1 MNRECDKIRDLI
13 ADSVTGILSPD
24 QGRQLD
30 EHLSGCSDCRNYAD
44 ALRYEDVLLTQ
55 LVAGIDTDMTN
66 RQQRLLE
73 TLDRCQSEQH
83 KTITEWRI
91 IMKSR
96 IMKLAAAAAII
107 AAAAFGV
114 HHFYGSV
121 ENVAIADILQPFLT
135 ARTATFKLTISG
147 EGVPRQEYDGMFM
160 EPCRM
165 RHTQPGGGTVI
176 VDLERG
182 KFVTLIPQAMQAV
195 VLEVTNVPE
204 DPGELNF
211 FREIRNR
218 ILKAQPLD
226 DESVEFLGEQ
236 QVDGQLAIG
245 YHIRKAGL
253 DGTVWANAETKMPV
267 RMEIREDPMVIAM
280 SNIVFNVELDEALFS
295 LEIPQGYSVMTF
307 RRDLSEPAEQDFVES
322 FRIWAEQM
330 DGRFP
335 SELDRSQVNVF
346 MKYQQEKMKEKGIE
360 PSVDGIAQMQQT
372 IIDMTRCFPF
382 VESLPAESNWHYAG
396 KDVRFGDADA
406 PIFWYRP
413 KGSETY
419 RVIYGDLHVEDVAP
433 DKLPKQQP

>member
-24 QGRQLD
+24 QARQLD
-30 EHLSGCSDCRNYAD
+30 EHLSGCTDCRNYAD
-44 ALRYEDVLLTQ
+44 ALKHEDVLLTQ
-55 LVAGIDTDMTN
+55 LVAGLDTDMRN
-66 RQQRLLE
+66 RQRRLLE
-73 TLDRCQSEQH
+73 ALDRCQSEQRE
-83 KTITEWRI
+83 TITKWRI
-91 IMKSR
+91 IMKSP
-96 IMKLAAAAAII
+96 ITKIAAAAAII
-107 AAAAFGV
+107 TAVTFGV

-135 ARTATFKLTISG
+135 ARTATFKVTIGG
-147 EGVPRQEYDGMFM
+147 EGIPPQEYDGMFM

-165 RHTQPGGGTVI
+165 RHTQPGGATVI
-176 VDLERG
+176 VDLEQG
-182 KFVTLIPQAMQAV
+182 KFVTLIPQTMQAV

-204 DPGELNF
+204 DPGDLNF

-236 QVDGQLAIG
+236 EVDGQLAIG
-245 YHIRKAGL
+245 YHIRKPGL
-253 DGTVWANAETKMPV
+253 DGTVWADSETKMPV
-267 RMEIREDPMVIAM
+267 RMEIREDPMVIAL
-280 SNIVFNVELDEALFS
+280 SNIVFNVDLDEALFS
-295 LEIPQGYSVMTF
+295 LEIPQGYSVTTF

-322 FRIWAEQM
+322 FRVWAEHM

-335 SELDRSQVNVF
+335 SELDRNQVNVF

-360 PSVDGIAQMQQT
+360 PSVDDITQLQQT
-372 IIDMTRCFPF
+372 IIDMTRGFPF
-382 VESLPAESNWHYAG
+382 VESLPAESDWHYAG

-406 PIFWYRP
+406 PIFRYRP
-413 KGSETY
+413 KGSQTY

-433 DKLPKQQP
+433 DELPK